1 MPELTL
7 QNIEEI
13 SRDVRRREITFSHLA
28 SELTDH
34 ICCDVEDEMR
44 KGVGFREAYAIIRKR
59 LGARRLEEIQ
69 EETLYAV
76 DTKYRQMKNTMKISG
91 IAGTVLL
98 GFAALFK
105 VMHWP
110 WAGILMMIG
119 ALLLAFIFMPSALT
133 VLWKETHN
141 AKRLFLYISAFVA
154 GMSFTMGVVFKVQHW
169 PGAAI
174 ILGLSGVVAILG
186 LIPAFLVFKMRDPEK
201 KNKRSVYL
209 IGAAGLAFY
218 ISGIL
223 CKLQHWPGGSALLTG
238 GIIVILLVAF
248 PWYTWVTWKE
258 ERNVSARFIFM
269 VVGSLAIVVPGV
281 LLNLS
286 LQRNYEEGYYRQVN
300 EQQAMVA
307 YLTAENRDFAAGCA
321 DTTAAKTLAGINL
334 KTDDLLKVISKI
346 ETQLVAISEGKPGRP
361 AVITETDPGYTN
373 GGWIEYSLLKQP
385 FSNDPFNDFMNDR
398 AGLHTTLD
406 EALAEYGRYLS
417 GLVQTDDLGK
427 YLKLLDPSVYY
438 PGWDPAATRVSLL
451 SGLHMLELM
460 KTGVLTVESYALSVV
475 YKNNNQ

>member
-13 SRDVRRREITFSHLA
+13 SRDVRRHEITFSHLA
-28 SELTDH
+28 SELIDH

-44 KGVGFREAYAIIRKR
+44 KGVGFREAYAIIRKK
-59 LGARRLEEIQ
+59 LGVRGLEEIQ

-105 VMHWP
+105 IMHWP
-110 WAGILMMIG
+110 WAGILMMLG
-119 ALLLAFIFMPSALT
+119 ALSLAFIFMPSALT

-141 AKRLFLYISAFVA
+141 AKRIFLYISAFVA
-154 GMSFTMGVVFKVQHW
+154 GMSFIMGVVFKVQHW
-169 PGAAI
+169 PYAAV
-174 ILGLSGVVAILG
+174 ILSLSGVAAILG
-186 LIPAFLVFKMRDPEK
+186 LIPAFLVIRMRDPER
-201 KNKRSVYL
+201 KNKRIAYL
-209 IGAAGLAFY
+209 TGTAGLVFY

-223 CKLQHWPGGSALLTG
+223 FKIQHWPGGSALLTG
-238 GIIVILLVAF
+238 GIIVFLLVAF
-248 PWYTWVTWKE
+248 PWYTWVTWKD

-307 YLTAENRDFAAGCA
+307 YLIADNRNFAAECT
-321 DTTAAKTLAGINL
+321 DTTVAKALTDINL
-334 KTDDLLKVISKI
+334 KTDDLLNVISRI

-361 AVITETDPGYTN
+361 AVITETDTDYAN
-373 GGWIEYSLLKQP
+373 GKWIQYSLLKQP
-385 FSNDPFNDFMNDR
+385 FSNVPFNDFMSDR
-398 AGLHTTLD
+398 AGLHSTLD
-406 EALAEYGRYLS
+406 EGLAGYARYLS
-417 GLVQTDDLGK
+417 GLVQTEDFGK
-427 YLKLLDPSVYY
+427 YLKLLEPSVYN
-438 PGWDPAATRVSLL
+438 PGRDPATSQVSLM
-451 SGLHMLELM
+451 SWLHTLELM
-460 KTGVLTVESYALSVV
+460 KTGVLTVESYVLSVV
-475 YKNNNQ
+475 YNNNNQ

>member
-13 SRDVRRREITFSHLA
+13 SRDVRRHEITFSHLA
-28 SELTDH
+28 SELIDH

-44 KGVGFREAYAIIRKR
+44 KGVGFREAYAIIRKK
-59 LGARRLEEIQ
+59 LGVRGLEEIQ

-105 VMHWP
+105 IMHWP
-110 WAGILMMIG
+110 WAGILMMLG
-119 ALLLAFIFMPSALT
+119 ALSLAFIFMPSALT

-141 AKRLFLYISAFVA
+141 AKRIFLYISAFVA
-154 GMSFTMGVVFKVQHW
+154 GMSFIMGVVFKVQHW
-169 PGAAI
+169 PYAAV
-174 ILGLSGVVAILG
+174 ILSLSGVAAILG
-186 LIPAFLVFKMRDPEK
+186 LIPAFLVIRMRDPER
-201 KNKRSVYL
+201 KNKRIAYL
-209 IGAAGLAFY
+209 TGTAGLVFY

-223 CKLQHWPGGSALLTG
+223 FKIQHWPGGSALLTG
-238 GIIVILLVAF
+238 GIIVFLLVAF
-248 PWYTWVTWKE
+248 PWYTWVTWKD

-307 YLTAENRDFAAGCA
+307 YLIADNRNFAAECT
-321 DTTAAKTLAGINL
+321 DTTVAKALTDINL
-334 KTDDLLKVISKI
+334 KTDDLLNVISRI

-361 AVITETDPGYTN
+361 AVITETDTDYAN
-373 GGWIEYSLLKQP
+373 GKWIQYSLLKQP
-385 FSNDPFNDFMNDR
+385 FSNVPFNDFMSDR
-398 AGLHTTLD
+398 AGLHSTLD
-406 EALAEYGRYLS
+406 EALTEYIGYMS
-417 GLVQTDDLGK
+417 GLVQTDDFGK
-427 YLKLLDPSVYY
+427 YLKLLEPSVYN
-438 PGWDPAATRVSLL
+438 PGWDPATSQVSLM
-451 SGLHMLELM
+451 SGLHSLELM
-460 KTGVLTVESYALSVV
+460 KTGVLTVASYVLSVV